1 MKRLLLIMFCAMFSL
16 TGMAQ
21 SIRTIKGAVMNEK
34 EEPMSG
40 VTIKAVNS
48 DAETVTDKNGRFE
61 LKIDSYIKYV
71 EASYENY
78 ITAKAEI
85 DGSYI
90 VFNLKLD
97 KQLVKAKAKAKAEA
111 EAKRAAE
118 QAAAEKA
125 KAEAESKRA
134 AEQAAA
140 EKAKA
145 EAEAK
150 RAAEK
155 AAAEKAKAEAEA
167 KRAAEKAAAEKAK
180 AEAEAKRAA
189 EKAAAEKAKAEAE
202 AKRAAEKAILKA
214 ERKAKYSEHVRGY
227 NSVVYAS
234 LFSSQSVGVN
244 YIGGYKFN
252 NYLFVGA
259 GVGAEM
265 PLNSYIW
272 LTYKFDNDSYV
283 TKGVTFPVFA
293 HIRANFLNS
302 RCSPFFAFS
311 AGARLMIP
319 QILSIGVNPD
329 SYEYN
334 YISAFINPQLGV
346 NFRVTPKTSVFL
358 SVGANGYTEEEI
370 TIINSYQA
378 LCKPSFGLG
387 LDFHFGVTF

>member
-97 KQLVKAKAKAKAEA
+97 KQLVKAKA
-111 EAKRAAE
+111 
-118 QAAAEKA
+118 
-125 KAEAESKRA
+125 
-134 AEQAAA
+134 
-140 EKAKA
+140 
-145 EAEAK
+145 
-150 RAAEK
+150 
-155 AAAEKAKAEAEA
+155 
-167 KRAAEKAAAEKAK
+167 KAK